1 MLRHQEQKT
10 MQEQESTA
18 RKLLLFTTGI
28 KISPQRV
35 DEKKGEEKN
44 ETIPSELTTPRT
56 MNDKHR
62 G

>member
-44 ETIPSELTTPRT
+44 ETIPSEL
-56 MNDKHR
+56 
-62 G
+62 